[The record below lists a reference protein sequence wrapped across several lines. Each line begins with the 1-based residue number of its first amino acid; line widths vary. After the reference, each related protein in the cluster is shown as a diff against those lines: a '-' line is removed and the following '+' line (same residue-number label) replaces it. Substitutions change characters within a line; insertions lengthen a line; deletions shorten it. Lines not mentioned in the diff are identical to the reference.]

1 MSHPQDNAEW
11 LRAKLISVLG
21 RMITVEEMRDALGLK
36 QSTYYDQ
43 VKEDRLIS
51 LDNLKAAA
59 RSLNIN
65 EVYLLVEC
73 GLLDRQAAEDYAA
86 YQQGSGA
93 VKTNTSVRR
102 TLSPLSEAPP
112 A

>member
-1 MSHPQDNAEW
+1 MSQPHDDAEW
-11 LRAKLISVLG
+11 LRAKLISLLG
-21 RMITVEEMRDALGLK
+21 RMITVEEMRAALGLK

-43 VKEDRLIS
+43 VNEGRLIS

-59 RSLNIN
+59 RNLNIN

-73 GLLDRQAAEDYAA
+73 GLLDRQAAEDYTA
-86 YQQGSGA
+86 YQREGGT
-93 VKTNTSVRR
+93 VRTNRSVRR
-102 TLSPLSEAPP
+102 ALSPLSDAPP